1 MIAYTKLIIPYKDY
15 IKDSVELDTV
25 SNFRRDS
32 NIEANNGIISNNN
45 NNNEKTKLF
54 YGVKEATKAILDFI
68 SNADT
73 AIDACLDPTGPSVMM
88 GVDAIKNERLKAKR
102 RGVNFRYITEI
113 TKDNLSY
120 CKELS
125 EFAEVR
131 HLNGV
136 KGNFEISKIRIK
148 GEWKGEYIATATLQE
163 AEPVTQLIYSNVK
176 EIVEQEQFVFDTLWD
191 KAIPFLVRIKEI
203 EEGIKPEVIEIIADP
218 KVALETEYRLL
229 KSAKQEVQIIFSTIN
244 TFLLQERQLGITKI
258 LSNLSK
264 QGVRTR
270 ILTPMDIDVKE
281 LTSNIK
287 KQYEQKIYQ
296 KKQASKNNN
305 NNNNA
310 DICSAIDIQEIAP
323 SSSIN
328 AKIIIVDKQDSLAME
343 IKDGTRDDLYNTI
356 GLTTY
361 SNSKSTIASYCA
373 IVENLYEQNQ
383 LYMQLRDAYQ
393 RVENTNSMQREFI
406 NVAAHELRTPI
417 QSVLGYTELL
427 LEGETDDRKK
437 QALIRILH
445 QSERL
450 RKLASDILDVARI
463 EGKTFRLTMKPLNL
477 NSAIANIIKD
487 YVNRLENYKSHE
499 ITAKKLS
506 NVNVSNDD
514 RRSKYG
520 KTMITKLLFKSK
532 LKDEEHILIE
542 ADKERLTQVIDNIL
556 DNAFKFTDAEGSVTV
571 TLVKQEAHSPPRK
584 PQLGQQ
590 KQQQQYA
597 NIIIRD
603 TGTGIDPQILP
614 RLFSKFATKSHR
626 GTGLGLHISKNI
638 IEAHGGKIWAEN
650 NGNGEGATFT
660 IALPLLSKQP
670 KRYSG
675 DGKRNTTKN

>member
-1 MIAYTKLIIPYKDY
+1 M
-15 IKDSVELDTV
+15 
-25 SNFRRDS
+25 
-32 NIEANNGIISNNN
+32 
-45 NNNEKTKLF
+45 
-54 YGVKEATKAILDFI
+54 KEATKAILDFI

-218 KVALETEYRLL
+218 KEALETEYRLL

-281 LTSNIK
+281 LTSNLK
-287 KQYEQKIYQ
+287 KQYEQEIYQ
-296 KKQASKNNN
+296 KKQASKNNNN

-514 RRSKYG
+514 KRSKYG

-532 LKDEEHILIE
+532 LKDEEHIFIE

-584 PQLGQQ
+584 PQLGEQIE
-590 KQQQQYA
+590 QQQYA

-650 NGNGEGATFT
+650 NGNGKGATFT

-670 KRYSG
+670 KR
-675 DGKRNTTKN
+675 

>member
-1 MIAYTKLIIPYKDY
+1 
-15 IKDSVELDTV
+15 
-25 SNFRRDS
+25 
-32 NIEANNGIISNNN
+32 
-45 NNNEKTKLF
+45 
-54 YGVKEATKAILDFI
+54 
-68 SNADT
+68 
-73 AIDACLDPTGPSVMM
+73 MM

-218 KVALETEYRLL
+218 KEALETEYRLL

-244 TFLLQERQLGITKI
+244 TFLLQERQLGITKV

-281 LTSNIK
+281 LTSNLK
-287 KQYEQKIYQ
+287 KQYEQEIYQ

-514 RRSKYG
+514 KRSKYG

-584 PQLGQQ
+584 PQLGEQIE
-590 KQQQQYA
+590 QQQYA

-650 NGNGEGATFT
+650 NGNGKGATFT

-670 KRYSG
+670 KR
-675 DGKRNTTKN
+675 

>member
-1 MIAYTKLIIPYKDY
+1 M
-15 IKDSVELDTV
+15 
-25 SNFRRDS
+25 
-32 NIEANNGIISNNN
+32 
-45 NNNEKTKLF
+45 
-54 YGVKEATKAILDFI
+54 KEATKAILDFI

-218 KVALETEYRLL
+218 KEALETEYRLL

-281 LTSNIK
+281 LTSNLK
-287 KQYEQKIYQ
+287 KQYEQEIYQ
-296 KKQASKNNN
+296 KKQASKNN

-532 LKDEEHILIE
+532 LKDEEHIFIE

-584 PQLGQQ
+584 PQLGEHIEQRQRDLGQQ
-590 KQQQQYA
+590 KQQQYA

-650 NGNGEGATFT
+650 NGNGKGATFT

-670 KRYSG
+670 KR
-675 DGKRNTTKN
+675 

>member
-1 MIAYTKLIIPYKDY
+1 M
-15 IKDSVELDTV
+15 
-25 SNFRRDS
+25 
-32 NIEANNGIISNNN
+32 
-45 NNNEKTKLF
+45 
-54 YGVKEATKAILDFI
+54 KEATKAILDFI

-136 KGNFEISKIRIK
+136 KGNFEISRIRIK

-218 KVALETEYRLL
+218 KEALETEYRLL

-244 TFLLQERQLGITKI
+244 TFLLQERQLGITKV

-281 LTSNIK
+281 LTSNLK
-287 KQYEQKIYQ
+287 KQYEQEIYQ
-296 KKQASKNNN
+296 KKQVNKNN

-514 RRSKYG
+514 KRSKYG

-532 LKDEEHILIE
+532 LKDEEHIFIE

-571 TLVKQEAHSPPRK
+571 TIVKQEAHSPPRK
-584 PQLGQQ
+584 PQLGEHIEQRQRDLGQQ
-590 KQQQQYA
+590 KQQQYA

-650 NGNGEGATFT
+650 NGNGKGATFT

-670 KRYSG
+670 KR
-675 DGKRNTTKN
+675 

>member
-1 MIAYTKLIIPYKDY
+1 
-15 IKDSVELDTV
+15 
-25 SNFRRDS
+25 
-32 NIEANNGIISNNN
+32 
-45 NNNEKTKLF
+45 
-54 YGVKEATKAILDFI
+54 
-68 SNADT
+68 
-73 AIDACLDPTGPSVMM
+73 MM

-281 LTSNIK
+281 LTSNLK
-287 KQYEQKIYQ
+287 KQYEQEIYQ
-296 KKQASKNNN
+296 KKQASKNN

-514 RRSKYG
+514 KRSKYG

-532 LKDEEHILIE
+532 LKDEEHIFIE

-584 PQLGQQ
+584 PQLGEQIE
-590 KQQQQYA
+590 QQQYA

-650 NGNGEGATFT
+650 NGNGKGATFT

-670 KRYSG
+670 KR
-675 DGKRNTTKN
+675 

>member
-1 MIAYTKLIIPYKDY
+1 
-15 IKDSVELDTV
+15 
-25 SNFRRDS
+25 
-32 NIEANNGIISNNN
+32 
-45 NNNEKTKLF
+45 
-54 YGVKEATKAILDFI
+54 
-68 SNADT
+68 
-73 AIDACLDPTGPSVMM
+73 
-88 GVDAIKNERLKAKR
+88 
-102 RGVNFRYITEI
+102 
-113 TKDNLSY
+113 
-120 CKELS
+120 
-125 EFAEVR
+125 
-131 HLNGV
+131 
-136 KGNFEISKIRIK
+136 
-148 GEWKGEYIATATLQE
+148 
-163 AEPVTQLIYSNVK
+163 PVTQLIYSKVK

-229 KSAKQEVQIIFSTIN
+229 KSAKQEIQIIFSTIN

-281 LTSNIK
+281 LTSNLK
-287 KQYEQKIYQ
+287 KQYEQEIYQ
-296 KKQASKNNN
+296 KKQVNKNNN
-305 NNNNA
+305 DNNNNA

-487 YVNRLENYKSHE
+487 YVNRLENYKAHE

-532 LKDEEHILIE
+532 LKDEEHIFIE

-584 PQLGQQ
+584 PRQLGEQIEQRQRDLGQQ

-650 NGNGEGATFT
+650 NGNGKGATFT

-670 KRYSG
+670 KR
-675 DGKRNTTKN
+675 

>member
-1 MIAYTKLIIPYKDY
+1 
-15 IKDSVELDTV
+15 
-25 SNFRRDS
+25 
-32 NIEANNGIISNNN
+32 
-45 NNNEKTKLF
+45 
-54 YGVKEATKAILDFI
+54 
-68 SNADT
+68 
-73 AIDACLDPTGPSVMM
+73 MM

-218 KVALETEYRLL
+218 KEALETEYRLL

-244 TFLLQERQLGITKI
+244 TFLLQERQLGITKV

-281 LTSNIK
+281 LTSNLK
-287 KQYEQKIYQ
+287 KQYEQEIYQ

-487 YVNRLENYKSHE
+487 YVSRLENYKSHE

-514 RRSKYG
+514 KRSKYG

-584 PQLGQQ
+584 PQLGEQIEQRQRDLGQQ

-650 NGNGEGATFT
+650 NGNGKGATFT

-670 KRYSG
+670 KR
-675 DGKRNTTKN
+675 

>member
-1 MIAYTKLIIPYKDY
+1 
-15 IKDSVELDTV
+15 
-25 SNFRRDS
+25 
-32 NIEANNGIISNNN
+32 
-45 NNNEKTKLF
+45 
-54 YGVKEATKAILDFI
+54 
-68 SNADT
+68 
-73 AIDACLDPTGPSVMM
+73 MM

-203 EEGIKPEVIEIIADP
+203 EEGIKPEIIEIIADP
-218 KVALETEYRLL
+218 KEALETEYRLL

-281 LTSNIK
+281 LTSNLK
-287 KQYEQKIYQ
+287 KQYEQEIYQ
-296 KKQASKNNN
+296 KKQASKNN

-427 LEGETDDRKK
+427 LEDETDDRKK

-477 NSAIANIIKD
+477 NSAVANIIKD

-514 RRSKYG
+514 KRSKYG

-532 LKDEEHILIE
+532 LKDEEHIFIE

-584 PQLGQQ
+584 SQLGELIEQRQ
-590 KQQQQYA
+590 RDLGQQQQQYA
-597 NIIIRD
+597 NIVIRD

-650 NGNGEGATFT
+650 NGNGKGATFT

-670 KRYSG
+670 KR
-675 DGKRNTTKN
+675 

>member
-1 MIAYTKLIIPYKDY
+1 
-15 IKDSVELDTV
+15 
-25 SNFRRDS
+25 
-32 NIEANNGIISNNN
+32 
-45 NNNEKTKLF
+45 
-54 YGVKEATKAILDFI
+54 
-68 SNADT
+68 
-73 AIDACLDPTGPSVMM
+73 MM

-218 KVALETEYRLL
+218 KEALETEYRLL

-281 LTSNIK
+281 LTSNLK
-287 KQYEQKIYQ
+287 KQYEQEIYQ
-296 KKQASKNNN
+296 KKQASKNN

-487 YVNRLENYKSHE
+487 YVSRLENYKSHE

-514 RRSKYG
+514 KRSKYG

-584 PQLGQQ
+584 PQLGEQIE
-590 KQQQQYA
+590 QQQYA

-650 NGNGEGATFT
+650 NGNGKGATFT

-670 KRYSG
+670 KR
-675 DGKRNTTKN
+675 

>member
-1 MIAYTKLIIPYKDY
+1 
-15 IKDSVELDTV
+15 
-25 SNFRRDS
+25 
-32 NIEANNGIISNNN
+32 
-45 NNNEKTKLF
+45 
-54 YGVKEATKAILDFI
+54 
-68 SNADT
+68 
-73 AIDACLDPTGPSVMM
+73 MM

-281 LTSNIK
+281 LTSNLK
-287 KQYEQKIYQ
+287 KQYEQEIYQ
-296 KKQASKNNN
+296 KKQASKNN

-514 RRSKYG
+514 KRSKYG

-532 LKDEEHILIE
+532 LKDEEHIFIE

-584 PQLGQQ
+584 SQLGELIEQRQ
-590 KQQQQYA
+590 RDLGQQQQYA
-597 NIIIRD
+597 NIVIRD

-650 NGNGEGATFT
+650 NGNGKGATFT

-670 KRYSG
+670 KR
-675 DGKRNTTKN
+675 

>member
-1 MIAYTKLIIPYKDY
+1 
-15 IKDSVELDTV
+15 
-25 SNFRRDS
+25 
-32 NIEANNGIISNNN
+32 
-45 NNNEKTKLF
+45 
-54 YGVKEATKAILDFI
+54 
-68 SNADT
+68 
-73 AIDACLDPTGPSVMM
+73 MM
-88 GVDAIKNERLKAKR
+88 GVDAIKNERLKANR
-102 RGVNFRYITEI
+102 RGVNFRYITEV
-113 TKDNLSY
+113 TTDNLSY

-148 GEWKGEYIATATLQE
+148 GEGKGEWKGEYIATATLQE
-163 AEPVTQLIYSNVK
+163 AEPVTQLIYSSVK
-176 EIVEQEQFVFDTLWD
+176 EIVEQEQFVFDTLWN

-218 KVALETEYRLL
+218 KEALETEYRLL

-281 LTSNIK
+281 LTTNLK
-287 KQYEQKIYQ
+287 KQYEQEIYQ
-296 KKQASKNNN
+296 KKQANKNN

-310 DICSAIDIQEIAP
+310 DISSAIDIQEIAP

-343 IKDGTRDDLYNTI
+343 IKDGTRDDLYDSI

-393 RVENTNSMQREFI
+393 KVENTNSMQREFI

-427 LEGETDDRKK
+427 LEDETDDRKK

-487 YVNRLENYKSHE
+487 YVNRLENYKAHE
-499 ITAKKLS
+499 ITAKELS

-514 RRSKYG
+514 KRSKYG

-532 LKDEEHILIE
+532 LKDEEHIFIE

-571 TLVKQEAHSPPRK
+571 TLVKQEAHSPPRQ
-584 PQLGQQ
+584 PQLGEQIEQRQLDLGQQ
-590 KQQQQYA
+590 KQQQYA

-638 IEAHGGKIWAEN
+638 VEAHGGKIWAEN
-650 NGNGEGATFT
+650 NGDGRGATFT

-670 KRYSG
+670 K
-675 DGKRNTTKN
+675 K

>member
-1 MIAYTKLIIPYKDY
+1 
-15 IKDSVELDTV
+15 
-25 SNFRRDS
+25 
-32 NIEANNGIISNNN
+32 
-45 NNNEKTKLF
+45 
-54 YGVKEATKAILDFI
+54 
-68 SNADT
+68 
-73 AIDACLDPTGPSVMM
+73 MM
-88 GVDAIKNERLKAKR
+88 GVDSIKNERLKAKR
-102 RGVNFRYITEI
+102 RGVNFRYITEV

-203 EEGIKPEVIEIIADP
+203 EEGIKPEVIGIIADP
-218 KVALETEYRLL
+218 KEALETEYRLL

-281 LTSNIK
+281 LTSNLK
-287 KQYEQKIYQ
+287 KQYEQEIYQ

-427 LEGETDDRKK
+427 LEDETDDRKK

-514 RRSKYG
+514 KRSKYG

-532 LKDEEHILIE
+532 LKDEEHIFIE

-584 PQLGQQ
+584 PQLGEQIEQRQRDLGQQ
-590 KQQQQYA
+590 KQQQYA

-603 TGTGIDPQILP
+603 SGTGIDPQILP

-650 NGNGEGATFT
+650 NGNGKGATFT

-670 KRYSG
+670 KR
-675 DGKRNTTKN
+675 

>member
-1 MIAYTKLIIPYKDY
+1 
-15 IKDSVELDTV
+15 
-25 SNFRRDS
+25 
-32 NIEANNGIISNNN
+32 
-45 NNNEKTKLF
+45 
-54 YGVKEATKAILDFI
+54 
-68 SNADT
+68 
-73 AIDACLDPTGPSVMM
+73 MM

-102 RGVNFRYITEI
+102 RGVNFRYITEV

-203 EEGIKPEVIEIIADP
+203 EEGIKPEVIGIIADP
-218 KVALETEYRLL
+218 KEALETEYRLL

-281 LTSNIK
+281 LTSNLK
-287 KQYEQKIYQ
+287 KQYEQEIYQ

-427 LEGETDDRKK
+427 LEDETDDRKK

-514 RRSKYG
+514 KRSKYG

-532 LKDEEHILIE
+532 LKDEEHIFIE

-584 PQLGQQ
+584 PQLGEQIEQRERDLGQQ
-590 KQQQQYA
+590 KQQQYA

-603 TGTGIDPQILP
+603 SGTGIDPQILP

-650 NGNGEGATFT
+650 NGNGKGATFT

-670 KRYSG
+670 KR
-675 DGKRNTTKN
+675 

>member
-1 MIAYTKLIIPYKDY
+1 
-15 IKDSVELDTV
+15 
-25 SNFRRDS
+25 
-32 NIEANNGIISNNN
+32 
-45 NNNEKTKLF
+45 
-54 YGVKEATKAILDFI
+54 
-68 SNADT
+68 
-73 AIDACLDPTGPSVMM
+73 MM

-281 LTSNIK
+281 LTSNLK
-287 KQYEQKIYQ
+287 KQYEQEIYQ

-514 RRSKYG
+514 KRSKYG

-584 PQLGQQ
+584 PQLGEQIEQRQRDLGQQ

-650 NGNGEGATFT
+650 NGNGKGATFT

-670 KRYSG
+670 KR
-675 DGKRNTTKN
+675 

>member
-1 MIAYTKLIIPYKDY
+1 
-15 IKDSVELDTV
+15 
-25 SNFRRDS
+25 
-32 NIEANNGIISNNN
+32 
-45 NNNEKTKLF
+45 
-54 YGVKEATKAILDFI
+54 
-68 SNADT
+68 
-73 AIDACLDPTGPSVMM
+73 MM
-88 GVDAIKNERLKAKR
+88 GVDAIKNERLKARR
-102 RGVNFRYITEI
+102 RGVNFRYITEV

-218 KVALETEYRLL
+218 KEALETEYRLL

-281 LTSNIK
+281 LTSNLK
-287 KQYEQKIYQ
+287 KQYEQEIYQ

-305 NNNNA
+305 NNNA
-310 DICSAIDIQEIAP
+310 DVFSAIDIQEIAP

-427 LEGETDDRKK
+427 LEDETDDRKK

-477 NSAIANIIKD
+477 NSAIANIIKE
-487 YVNRLENYKSHE
+487 YVNRLENYKAHE

-514 RRSKYG
+514 KRSKYG

-532 LKDEEHILIE
+532 LKDEEHIFIE

-571 TLVKQEAHSPPRK
+571 TLVKQEAHSSPRK
-584 PQLGQQ
+584 PQLGEKIEQRQLDLGQQ
-590 KQQQQYA
+590 KQQQYA

-670 KRYSG
+670 KG
-675 DGKRNTTKN
+675 

>member
-1 MIAYTKLIIPYKDY
+1 
-15 IKDSVELDTV
+15 
-25 SNFRRDS
+25 
-32 NIEANNGIISNNN
+32 
-45 NNNEKTKLF
+45 
-54 YGVKEATKAILDFI
+54 
-68 SNADT
+68 
-73 AIDACLDPTGPSVMM
+73 MM

-218 KVALETEYRLL
+218 KEALETEYRLL

-281 LTSNIK
+281 LTSNLK
-287 KQYEQKIYQ
+287 KQYEQEIYQ
-296 KKQASKNNN
+296 KKQASKN

-514 RRSKYG
+514 KRSKYG

-532 LKDEEHILIE
+532 LKDEEHIFIE

-584 PQLGQQ
+584 SQLGDHIEQRQRDLGQQ

-650 NGNGEGATFT
+650 NGNGKGATFT
-660 IALPLLSKQP
+660 IALPLLSKHP
-670 KRYSG
+670 KW
-675 DGKRNTTKN
+675 

>member
-1 MIAYTKLIIPYKDY
+1 
-15 IKDSVELDTV
+15 
-25 SNFRRDS
+25 
-32 NIEANNGIISNNN
+32 
-45 NNNEKTKLF
+45 
-54 YGVKEATKAILDFI
+54 
-68 SNADT
+68 
-73 AIDACLDPTGPSVMM
+73 MM

-218 KVALETEYRLL
+218 KEALETEYRLL

-244 TFLLQERQLGITKI
+244 TFLLQERQLGITKV

-281 LTSNIK
+281 LTSNLK
-287 KQYEQKIYQ
+287 KQYEQEIYQ
-296 KKQASKNNN
+296 KKQASKNN

-487 YVNRLENYKSHE
+487 YVSRLENYKSHE

-532 LKDEEHILIE
+532 LKDEEHIFIE

-571 TLVKQEAHSPPRK
+571 TIVKQEAHSPPRK
-584 PQLGQQ
+584 PQLGEHIEQRQRDLGQQ
-590 KQQQQYA
+590 KQQQYA

-650 NGNGEGATFT
+650 NGNGKGATFT

-670 KRYSG
+670 KR
-675 DGKRNTTKN
+675 

>member
-1 MIAYTKLIIPYKDY
+1 
-15 IKDSVELDTV
+15 
-25 SNFRRDS
+25 
-32 NIEANNGIISNNN
+32 
-45 NNNEKTKLF
+45 
-54 YGVKEATKAILDFI
+54 
-68 SNADT
+68 
-73 AIDACLDPTGPSVMM
+73 MM

-203 EEGIKPEVIEIIADP
+203 EEGIKPEIIEIIADP
-218 KVALETEYRLL
+218 KEALETEYRLL

-281 LTSNIK
+281 LTSNLK
-287 KQYEQKIYQ
+287 KQYEQEIYQ

-487 YVNRLENYKSHE
+487 YVSRLENYKSHE

-514 RRSKYG
+514 KRSKYG

-584 PQLGQQ
+584 PQLGEQIE
-590 KQQQQYA
+590 QQQYA

-650 NGNGEGATFT
+650 NGNGKGATFT

-670 KRYSG
+670 KR
-675 DGKRNTTKN
+675 

>member
-1 MIAYTKLIIPYKDY
+1 
-15 IKDSVELDTV
+15 
-25 SNFRRDS
+25 
-32 NIEANNGIISNNN
+32 
-45 NNNEKTKLF
+45 
-54 YGVKEATKAILDFI
+54 
-68 SNADT
+68 
-73 AIDACLDPTGPSVMM
+73 MM

-218 KVALETEYRLL
+218 KEALETEYRLL

-264 QGVRTR
+264 QGVITR

-281 LTSNIK
+281 LTSNLK
-287 KQYEQKIYQ
+287 KQYEQEIYQ
-296 KKQASKNNN
+296 KKQASKN

-514 RRSKYG
+514 KRSKYG

-532 LKDEEHILIE
+532 LKDEEHIFIE

-584 PQLGQQ
+584 PQLGEHIEQRQRDLGQQ

-650 NGNGEGATFT
+650 NGNGKGATFT
-660 IALPLLSKQP
+660 IALPLLSKHP
-670 KRYSG
+670 KW
-675 DGKRNTTKN
+675 

>member
-1 MIAYTKLIIPYKDY
+1 
-15 IKDSVELDTV
+15 
-25 SNFRRDS
+25 
-32 NIEANNGIISNNN
+32 
-45 NNNEKTKLF
+45 
-54 YGVKEATKAILDFI
+54 
-68 SNADT
+68 
-73 AIDACLDPTGPSVMM
+73 MM

-281 LTSNIK
+281 LTSNLK
-287 KQYEQKIYQ
+287 KQYEQEIYQ

-305 NNNNA
+305 NNNA
-310 DICSAIDIQEIAP
+310 DIFSAIDIQEIAP

-477 NSAIANIIKD
+477 NSAVANIIKD

-514 RRSKYG
+514 KRSKYG

-584 PQLGQQ
+584 PQLGEQIE
-590 KQQQQYA
+590 QQQYA

-650 NGNGEGATFT
+650 NGNGKGATFT

-670 KRYSG
+670 KR
-675 DGKRNTTKN
+675 

>member
-1 MIAYTKLIIPYKDY
+1 
-15 IKDSVELDTV
+15 
-25 SNFRRDS
+25 
-32 NIEANNGIISNNN
+32 
-45 NNNEKTKLF
+45 
-54 YGVKEATKAILDFI
+54 
-68 SNADT
+68 
-73 AIDACLDPTGPSVMM
+73 MM

-203 EEGIKPEVIEIIADP
+203 EEGIKPEIIEIIADP
-218 KVALETEYRLL
+218 KEALETEYRLL

-281 LTSNIK
+281 LTSNLK
-287 KQYEQKIYQ
+287 KQYEQEIYQ

-514 RRSKYG
+514 KRSKYG

-532 LKDEEHILIE
+532 LKDEEHIFIE

-584 PQLGQQ
+584 SQLGDHIEQRQRDLGQQ

-650 NGNGEGATFT
+650 NGNGKGATFT

-670 KRYSG
+670 KR
-675 DGKRNTTKN
+675 

>member
-1 MIAYTKLIIPYKDY
+1 
-15 IKDSVELDTV
+15 
-25 SNFRRDS
+25 
-32 NIEANNGIISNNN
+32 
-45 NNNEKTKLF
+45 
-54 YGVKEATKAILDFI
+54 
-68 SNADT
+68 
-73 AIDACLDPTGPSVMM
+73 MM

-218 KVALETEYRLL
+218 KEALETEYRLL

-281 LTSNIK
+281 LTSNLK
-287 KQYEQKIYQ
+287 KQYEQEIYQ
-296 KKQASKNNN
+296 KKQASKNN

-487 YVNRLENYKSHE
+487 YVSRLENYKSHE

-514 RRSKYG
+514 KRSKYG

-532 LKDEEHILIE
+532 LKDEEHIFIE

-584 PQLGQQ
+584 PQLGEQIE
-590 KQQQQYA
+590 QQQYA

-650 NGNGEGATFT
+650 NGNGKGATFT

-670 KRYSG
+670 KR
-675 DGKRNTTKN
+675 

>member
-1 MIAYTKLIIPYKDY
+1 
-15 IKDSVELDTV
+15 
-25 SNFRRDS
+25 
-32 NIEANNGIISNNN
+32 
-45 NNNEKTKLF
+45 
-54 YGVKEATKAILDFI
+54 
-68 SNADT
+68 
-73 AIDACLDPTGPSVMM
+73 MM

-102 RGVNFRYITEI
+102 RGVNFRYITEV

-218 KVALETEYRLL
+218 KEALETEYRLL

-281 LTSNIK
+281 LTSNLK
-287 KQYEQKIYQ
+287 KQYEQEIYQ

-427 LEGETDDRKK
+427 LEDETDDRKK

-514 RRSKYG
+514 KRSKYG

-532 LKDEEHILIE
+532 LKDEEHIFIE

-584 PQLGQQ
+584 PQLGEQIEQRQRDLGQQ
-590 KQQQQYA
+590 KQQQYA

-603 TGTGIDPQILP
+603 SGTGIDPQILP

-650 NGNGEGATFT
+650 NGNGKGATFT

-670 KRYSG
+670 KR
-675 DGKRNTTKN
+675 

>member
-1 MIAYTKLIIPYKDY
+1 
-15 IKDSVELDTV
+15 
-25 SNFRRDS
+25 
-32 NIEANNGIISNNN
+32 
-45 NNNEKTKLF
+45 
-54 YGVKEATKAILDFI
+54 
-68 SNADT
+68 
-73 AIDACLDPTGPSVMM
+73 MM

-218 KVALETEYRLL
+218 KEALETEYRLL

-281 LTSNIK
+281 LTSNLK
-287 KQYEQKIYQ
+287 KQYEQEIYQ

-514 RRSKYG
+514 KRSKYG

-532 LKDEEHILIE
+532 LKDEEHIFIE

-584 PQLGQQ
+584 PQLGEHIEQRQRDLGQQ
-590 KQQQQYA
+590 KQQQYA

-650 NGNGEGATFT
+650 NGNGKGATFT

-670 KRYSG
+670 KR
-675 DGKRNTTKN
+675 

>member
-1 MIAYTKLIIPYKDY
+1 
-15 IKDSVELDTV
+15 
-25 SNFRRDS
+25 
-32 NIEANNGIISNNN
+32 
-45 NNNEKTKLF
+45 
-54 YGVKEATKAILDFI
+54 
-68 SNADT
+68 
-73 AIDACLDPTGPSVMM
+73 MM

-281 LTSNIK
+281 LTSNLK
-287 KQYEQKIYQ
+287 KQYEQEIYQ

-305 NNNNA
+305 NNNA
-310 DICSAIDIQEIAP
+310 DIFSAIDIQEIAP

-487 YVNRLENYKSHE
+487 YVSRLENYKSHE

-514 RRSKYG
+514 KRSKYG

-532 LKDEEHILIE
+532 LKDEEHIFIE

-584 PQLGQQ
+584 PQLGEQIE
-590 KQQQQYA
+590 QQQYA

-650 NGNGEGATFT
+650 NGNGKGATFT

-670 KRYSG
+670 KR
-675 DGKRNTTKN
+675 

>member
-1 MIAYTKLIIPYKDY
+1 
-15 IKDSVELDTV
+15 
-25 SNFRRDS
+25 
-32 NIEANNGIISNNN
+32 
-45 NNNEKTKLF
+45 
-54 YGVKEATKAILDFI
+54 
-68 SNADT
+68 
-73 AIDACLDPTGPSVMM
+73 MM
-88 GVDAIKNERLKAKR
+88 GVDVIKNERLKANR
-102 RGVNFRYITEI
+102 RGVNFRYVTEV

-120 CKELS
+120 CKELT

-148 GEWKGEYIATATLQE
+148 GEGRGEWKGEYIASANLQE
-163 AEPVTQLIYSNVK
+163 AEPVTQLIYSSVK
-176 EIVEQEQFVFDTLWD
+176 EIVEQEQFIFDTLWN

-203 EEGIKPEVIEIIADP
+203 EEGIKQEVIEIIADP
-218 KVALETEYRLL
+218 KEALETEYRLL

-244 TFLLQERQLGITKI
+244 TFLLQERQLGITKM

-281 LTSNIK
+281 LTSNLK
-287 KQYEQKIYQ
+287 KQYEQEIYQ
-296 KKQASKNNN
+296 KKQANKN

-310 DICSAIDIQEIAP
+310 DISSAIDIQEIAP

-343 IKDGTRDDLYNTI
+343 IKDGTKDDLYNSI

-393 RVENTNSMQREFI
+393 KVENTNSMQREFI

-417 QSVLGYTELL
+417 QSILGYTELL
-427 LEGETDDRKK
+427 LEDETDDRKK

-463 EGKTFRLTMKPLNL
+463 EGKTFRLTIKPLNL

-487 YVNRLENYKSHE
+487 YVNRLENYKAHE

-514 RRSKYG
+514 KRSKYG

-532 LKDEEHILIE
+532 LKDEEHIFIE

-571 TLVKQEAHSPPRK
+571 TLMKQEAHSPPSPRQ
-584 PQLGQQ
+584 PQLGEQIEQ
-590 KQQQQYA
+590 RQRDLEQRQQYA

-638 IEAHGGKIWAEN
+638 VEAHGGKIWAEN
-650 NGNGEGATFT
+650 NGDGGGATFT

-670 KRYSG
+670 K
-675 DGKRNTTKN
+675 K

>member
-1 MIAYTKLIIPYKDY
+1 
-15 IKDSVELDTV
+15 
-25 SNFRRDS
+25 
-32 NIEANNGIISNNN
+32 
-45 NNNEKTKLF
+45 
-54 YGVKEATKAILDFI
+54 
-68 SNADT
+68 
-73 AIDACLDPTGPSVMM
+73 
-88 GVDAIKNERLKAKR
+88 
-102 RGVNFRYITEI
+102 
-113 TKDNLSY
+113 
-120 CKELS
+120 
-125 EFAEVR
+125 
-131 HLNGV
+131 
-136 KGNFEISKIRIK
+136 
-148 GEWKGEYIATATLQE
+148 
-163 AEPVTQLIYSNVK
+163 
-176 EIVEQEQFVFDTLWD
+176 
-191 KAIPFLVRIKEI
+191 
-203 EEGIKPEVIEIIADP
+203 
-218 KVALETEYRLL
+218 
-229 KSAKQEVQIIFSTIN
+229 
-244 TFLLQERQLGITKI
+244 
-258 LSNLSK
+258 
-264 QGVRTR
+264 
-270 ILTPMDIDVKE
+270 
-281 LTSNIK
+281 
-287 KQYEQKIYQ
+287 
-296 KKQASKNNN
+296 
-305 NNNNA
+305 
-310 DICSAIDIQEIAP
+310 
-323 SSSIN
+323 
-328 AKIIIVDKQDSLAME
+328 ME

-514 RRSKYG
+514 KRSKYG

-532 LKDEEHILIE
+532 LKDEEHIFIE

-584 PQLGQQ
+584 PRQLGEQIEQRQRDLGQQ

-650 NGNGEGATFT
+650 NGNGKGATFT

-670 KRYSG
+670 KR
-675 DGKRNTTKN
+675 

>member
-1 MIAYTKLIIPYKDY
+1 
-15 IKDSVELDTV
+15 
-25 SNFRRDS
+25 
-32 NIEANNGIISNNN
+32 
-45 NNNEKTKLF
+45 
-54 YGVKEATKAILDFI
+54 
-68 SNADT
+68 
-73 AIDACLDPTGPSVMM
+73 MM

-102 RGVNFRYITEI
+102 RGVNFRYITEV

-125 EFAEVR
+125 EFAVVR

-218 KVALETEYRLL
+218 KEALETEYRLL

-281 LTSNIK
+281 LTSNLK
-287 KQYEQKIYQ
+287 KQYEQEIYL

-305 NNNNA
+305 NNNA
-310 DICSAIDIQEIAP
+310 DVFSAIDIQEIAP

-427 LEGETDDRKK
+427 LEDETDDRKK
-437 QALIRILH
+437 QALVRILH

-487 YVNRLENYKSHE
+487 YVNRLENYKAHE

-514 RRSKYG
+514 KRSKYG

-532 LKDEEHILIE
+532 LKDEEHIFIE

-584 PQLGQQ
+584 PQLGEQIEQRQRDLGQQ
-590 KQQQQYA
+590 EQQQQYA

-650 NGNGEGATFT
+650 NGNGKGATFT

-670 KRYSG
+670 KR
-675 DGKRNTTKN
+675 

>member
-1 MIAYTKLIIPYKDY
+1 
-15 IKDSVELDTV
+15 
-25 SNFRRDS
+25 
-32 NIEANNGIISNNN
+32 
-45 NNNEKTKLF
+45 
-54 YGVKEATKAILDFI
+54 
-68 SNADT
+68 
-73 AIDACLDPTGPSVMM
+73 MM

-244 TFLLQERQLGITKI
+244 TFLLQERQLGITKV

-281 LTSNIK
+281 LTSNLK
-287 KQYEQKIYQ
+287 KQYEQEIYR
-296 KKQASKNNN
+296 KKQASKNN

-514 RRSKYG
+514 KRSKYG

-532 LKDEEHILIE
+532 LKDEEHIFIE

-584 PQLGQQ
+584 PQLGEHIEQRQRDLGQQ
-590 KQQQQYA
+590 KQQQYA

-650 NGNGEGATFT
+650 NGNGKGATFT

-670 KRYSG
+670 KR
-675 DGKRNTTKN
+675 

>member
-1 MIAYTKLIIPYKDY
+1 
-15 IKDSVELDTV
+15 
-25 SNFRRDS
+25 
-32 NIEANNGIISNNN
+32 
-45 NNNEKTKLF
+45 
-54 YGVKEATKAILDFI
+54 
-68 SNADT
+68 
-73 AIDACLDPTGPSVMM
+73 MM

-218 KVALETEYRLL
+218 KEALETEYRLL

-281 LTSNIK
+281 LTSNLK
-287 KQYEQKIYQ
+287 KQYEQEIYQ
-296 KKQASKNNN
+296 KKQASKNNNN

-514 RRSKYG
+514 KRSKYG

-532 LKDEEHILIE
+532 LKDEEHIFIE

-584 PQLGQQ
+584 PQLGEQIEQ
-590 KQQQQYA
+590 RQRGLGQQQQQYA

-650 NGNGEGATFT
+650 NGNGKGATFT

-670 KRYSG
+670 KR
-675 DGKRNTTKN
+675 

>member
-1 MIAYTKLIIPYKDY
+1 
-15 IKDSVELDTV
+15 
-25 SNFRRDS
+25 
-32 NIEANNGIISNNN
+32 
-45 NNNEKTKLF
+45 
-54 YGVKEATKAILDFI
+54 
-68 SNADT
+68 
-73 AIDACLDPTGPSVMM
+73 MM

-281 LTSNIK
+281 LTSNLK
-287 KQYEQKIYQ
+287 KQYEQEIYQ
-296 KKQASKNNN
+296 KKQASKNNNN

-477 NSAIANIIKD
+477 NSVIANIIKD

-514 RRSKYG
+514 KRSKYG

-584 PQLGQQ
+584 PQLGEQIE
-590 KQQQQYA
+590 QQQYA

-650 NGNGEGATFT
+650 NGNGKGATFT

-670 KRYSG
+670 KR
-675 DGKRNTTKN
+675 

>member
-1 MIAYTKLIIPYKDY
+1 
-15 IKDSVELDTV
+15 
-25 SNFRRDS
+25 
-32 NIEANNGIISNNN
+32 
-45 NNNEKTKLF
+45 
-54 YGVKEATKAILDFI
+54 
-68 SNADT
+68 
-73 AIDACLDPTGPSVMM
+73 MM

-218 KVALETEYRLL
+218 KEALETEYRLL

-281 LTSNIK
+281 LTSNLK
-287 KQYEQKIYQ
+287 KQYEQEIYQ
-296 KKQASKNNN
+296 KKQASKNN

-463 EGKTFRLTMKPLNL
+463 EGKTFQLTMKPLNL

-514 RRSKYG
+514 KRSKYG

-532 LKDEEHILIE
+532 LKDEEHIFIE

-584 PQLGQQ
+584 PQLGEQIE
-590 KQQQQYA
+590 QQQYA

-650 NGNGEGATFT
+650 NGNGKGATFT

-670 KRYSG
+670 KR
-675 DGKRNTTKN
+675 